1 MQEQLQI
8 ENLTKRFGTVVA
20 NDQVKFNVL
29 RGEIHCLFGEN
40 GAGKSTLAE
49 CIYGTY
55 RPESGTIFFDGEAV
69 EFNSPRDA
77 IQLGIGMIHQHFV
90 LAPPLTVLENIIV
103 GTEGAKVLLNIQSA
117 ENKFKDLCARY
128 ELNLNGHAA
137 IWDLSVGEQQ
147 WVEIL
152 KALYLDV
159 KFLILDEPTAVLT
172 PEESDKLFRILNVMK
187 SQGISIVL
195 ITHKLKEVMQS
206 DRVTV
211 MRKGRIVDTVDTKS
225 TTREELT
232 HMMIGSTIATH
243 SEKGKIRSES
253 SVLQIKNLDVTAPR
267 GGYAVKDLNLT
278 IHRHEIVGIAGVAG
292 NGQKELF
299 ETLVGILS
307 PESGEIFLGTKEIT
321 HSSPS
326 EILAAGVG
334 HIPQDRYREGL
345 IGQLSIVD
353 NMLLGMHRSPK
364 FLRGGFLEQKR
375 IRTLAQ
381 EQVNKFEIVA
391 PSIDTLVGN
400 LSGGNAQKVVLAREF
415 FQASVVLL
423 ANQPTRGLDISIAD
437 YVHRQLLEKR
447 KEGYAILLA
456 SEEVEELI
464 KLSDRIVVMFKGQFV
479 GEFDSDN
486 TDLEQIGFL
495 MAGGQ
500 LKEVH

>member
-1 MQEQLQI
+1 MPEQLQI

-20 NDQVKFNVL
+20 NDGVKFDVR

-55 RPESGTIFFDGEAV
+55 RPESGTIYFNGKLV

-90 LAPPLTVLENIIV
+90 LVPPLTVLENIIV
-103 GTEGAKVLLNIQSA
+103 GTKDAKVLLNIQKA

-187 SQGISIVL
+187 RQGISIVL

-211 MRKGRIVDTVDTKS
+211 MRKGKIVDTVDTKS

-232 HMMIGSTIATH
+232 HMMISSAIVAH
-243 SEKGKIRSES
+243 SEKNRIRSES
-253 SVLQIKNLDVTAPR
+253 SVLKIKRLDVTGPR
-267 GGYAVKDLNLT
+267 GGYAVKNLSLT
-278 IHRHEIVGIAGVAG
+278 INSHEIVGIAGVAG

-299 ETLVGILS
+299 EALVGIQS
-307 PESGEIFLGTKEIT
+307 PVSGEVWLGTKDIT
-321 HSSPS
+321 HCPPS

-353 NMLLGMHRSPK
+353 NMLLGMHRSAK
-364 FLRGGFLEQKR
+364 FLRRGFLDQER
-375 IRTLAQ
+375 VRTLAQ
-381 EQVNKFEIVA
+381 DQVDKFEIVA
-391 PSIDTLVGN
+391 PSIDTLVSK
-400 LSGGNAQKVVLAREF
+400 LSGGNAQKVVLAREL

-456 SEEVEELI
+456 SEEVDELI
-464 KLSDRIVVMFKGQFV
+464 KLSDRIVVMFKGQIV
-479 GEFDSDN
+479 GEFDADN
-486 TDLEQIGFL
+486 ADLEQIGLL
-495 MAGGQ
+495 MAGGH
-500 LKEVH
+500 L

>member
-1 MQEQLQI
+1 MLEQLQI
-8 ENLTKRFGTVVA
+8 KNLTKRFGTVIA
-20 NDQVKFNVL
+20 NDRVTFDVR

-55 RPESGTIFFDGEAV
+55 RPESGAICFNGELV

-90 LAPPLTVLENIIV
+90 LVPPLTVLENIIV
-103 GTEGAKVLLNIQSA
+103 GTEDAKVLLNTQKA
-117 ENKFKDLCARY
+117 ENKFKELCARY
-128 ELNLNGHAA
+128 ELKLNSHAA

-187 SQGISIVL
+187 RQGISIVL

-211 MRKGRIVDTVDTKS
+211 MRKGKIVNTVDTKS
-225 TTREELT
+225 TTREQLT
-232 HMMIGSTIATH
+232 HMMISSEIAVQGL
-243 SEKGKIRSES
+243 KKQINSES
-253 SVLQIKNLDVTAPR
+253 TVVQIKKLDVRGPR

-278 IHRHEIVGIAGVAG
+278 LNSHEIVGIAGVAG

-299 ETLVGILS
+299 ETLVGIQS
-307 PESGEIFLGTKEIT
+307 PESGEVWLDTEDIT
-321 HSSPS
+321 HWSPA

-353 NMLLGMHRSPK
+353 NLLLGMHRSPR
-364 FLRGGFLEQKR
+364 FAQRGFLDQER
-375 IRTLAQ
+375 VRAFVQ
-381 EQVNKFEIVA
+381 EQVDQFEIVA
-391 PSIDTLVGN
+391 PSIDTVVGN
-400 LSGGNAQKVVLAREF
+400 LSGGNAQKVVLAREL

-456 SEEVEELI
+456 SEELDELI
-464 KLSDRIVVMFKGQFV
+464 KLSDRIVVMFKGQIA
-479 GEFDSDN
+479 GEFDAEN
-486 TDLEQIGFL
+486 PDLEQIGLL
-495 MAGGQ
+495 MAGGN
-500 LKEVH
+500 L

>member
-1 MQEQLQI
+1 MLEQLQI
-8 ENLTKRFGTVVA
+8 ENLTKRFGTVIA
-20 NDQVKFNVL
+20 NDGVKFDVR

-49 CIYGTY
+49 CIFGAY
-55 RPESGTIFFDGEAV
+55 RPESGTICFNGELV

-90 LAPPLTVLENIIV
+90 LVPPLTVLENIIV
-103 GTEGAKVLLNIQSA
+103 GTEDAKVLLNIQKA

-187 SQGISIVL
+187 RQGISIVL

-211 MRKGRIVDTVDTKS
+211 MRKGKIVDTVDTKS
-225 TTREELT
+225 TTREKLT
-232 HMMIGSTIATH
+232 HMMISSAIAVH
-243 SEKGKIRSES
+243 DEKKRIKSES
-253 SVLQIKNLDVTAPR
+253 NVLQIRGLDVTGPR
-267 GGYAVKDLNLT
+267 GGYAVKDLNL
-278 IHRHEIVGIAGVAG
+278 IINSHEIIGIAGVAG

-299 ETLVGILS
+299 EALVGIQS
-307 PESGEIFLGTKEIT
+307 PVSGEVRLGAEDIT
-321 HSSPS
+321 HCSPS

-353 NMLLGMHRSPK
+353 NMLLGMHRSPR
-364 FLRGGFLEQKR
+364 FLRRGFLDQER
-375 IRTLAQ
+375 VRALVQ
-381 EQVNKFEIVA
+381 EQVDKFEIVA
-391 PSIDTLVGN
+391 PSIDTLVSN
-400 LSGGNAQKVVLAREF
+400 LSGGNAQKVVLAREL

-456 SEEVEELI
+456 SEEVDELI
-464 KLSDRIVVMFKGQFV
+464 KLSDRIVVMFKGQIV
-479 GEFDSDN
+479 GEFDADN
-486 TDLEQIGFL
+486 TDLEQIGLL
-495 MAGGQ
+495 MAGGN
-500 LKEVH
+500 L

>member
-8 ENLTKRFGTVVA
+8 ENLTKRIGTVVA

-103 GTEGAKVLLNIQSA
+103 GTEGAKVLLNIESA
-117 ENKFKDLCARY
+117 ENKFKDLCASY
-128 ELNLNGHAA
+128 ELDLNGHAT

-278 IHRHEIVGIAGVAG
+278 IHRHEIVGIA
-292 NGQKELF
+292 
-299 ETLVGILS
+299 
-307 PESGEIFLGTKEIT
+307 
-321 HSSPS
+321 
-326 EILAAGVG
+326 
-334 HIPQDRYREGL
+334 
-345 IGQLSIVD
+345 
-353 NMLLGMHRSPK
+353 
-364 FLRGGFLEQKR
+364 
-375 IRTLAQ
+375 
-381 EQVNKFEIVA
+381 
-391 PSIDTLVGN
+391 
-400 LSGGNAQKVVLAREF
+400 
-415 FQASVVLL
+415 
-423 ANQPTRGLDISIAD
+423 
-437 YVHRQLLEKR
+437 
-447 KEGYAILLA
+447 
-456 SEEVEELI
+456 
-464 KLSDRIVVMFKGQFV
+464 
-479 GEFDSDN
+479 
-486 TDLEQIGFL
+486 
-495 MAGGQ
+495 
-500 LKEVH
+500 

>member
-1 MQEQLQI
+1 MLEQLQI
-8 ENLTKRFGTVVA
+8 KNLTKRFGTVIA
-20 NDQVKFNVL
+20 NDRVTFDVR

-55 RPESGTIFFDGEAV
+55 RPESGAICFNGESV

-90 LAPPLTVLENIIV
+90 LVPPLTVLENIIV
-103 GTEGAKVLLNIQSA
+103 GTEDAKVLLNTQKA
-117 ENKFKDLCARY
+117 ENKFKELCARY
-128 ELNLNGHAA
+128 ELKLNGHAA

-187 SQGISIVL
+187 RQGISIVL

-211 MRKGRIVDTVDTKS
+211 MRKGKIVDTVDTKS
-225 TTREELT
+225 TTREQLT
-232 HMMIGSTIATH
+232 HMMISSEIAVH
-243 SEKGKIRSES
+243 GLKKQINSES
-253 SVLQIKNLDVTAPR
+253 TVVQIKKLDVMGPR

-278 IHRHEIVGIAGVAG
+278 LNSHEIVGIAGVAG

-299 ETLVGILS
+299 EALVGIQS
-307 PESGEIFLGTKEIT
+307 PESGEVWLDAEDIT
-321 HSSPS
+321 HWSPA

-353 NMLLGMHRSPK
+353 NMLLGMQRSPR
-364 FLRGGFLEQKR
+364 FLQRGFLNQESVR
-375 IRTLAQ
+375 EFVQ
-381 EQVNKFEIVA
+381 EQVDQFEIVA
-391 PSIDTLVGN
+391 PSIDTLVSN
-400 LSGGNAQKVVLAREF
+400 LSGGNAQKVVLAREL

-456 SEEVEELI
+456 SEELDELI
-464 KLSDRIVVMFKGQFV
+464 KLSDRIVVMFKGQIA
-479 GEFDSDN
+479 GEFDANKS
-486 TDLEQIGFL
+486 DLEQIGLL
-495 MAGGQ
+495 MAGGN
-500 LKEVH
+500 L